1 MKTILALTITLIF
14 SSFCYGQTN
23 YFQSKTITKGREF
36 SFPIFS
42 NSANSYAADKINRT
56 LQIPELKLLK
66 GYEKEHIF
74 EEVVVND
81 GRIYG
86 GKVSISSTIENN
98 SDKVVS
104 VKLDQS
110 SCGATC
116 HYWVKYY
123 NFNSGNGDL
132 IQLKD
137 LFTDKGLET
146 FSKFITKRRV
156 AEFNKE
162 RAKLKTADSESLFGI
177 AGSYES
183 DDLED
188 FYIKN
193 NTLFI
198 DGENSFA
205 KNDKFYGVNTI
216 SKFKLSEFKNY
227 LNDYGKTLFSLS
239 KNSIKNYRSSNLP
252 QLFQGKIAGKEVW
265 LFLNTGVGNELKAE
279 YIYSKYGKGIFLSG
293 TFDGNEVILTEKLPK
308 PRESGF
314 IDYID
319 GGVITAK
326 FDGRNMSG
334 NWSNEDKT
342 KTYALELT
350 QK

>member
-1 MKTILALTITLIF
+1 
-14 SSFCYGQTN
+14 
-23 YFQSKTITKGREF
+23 
-36 SFPIFS
+36 
-42 NSANSYAADKINRT
+42 
-56 LQIPELKLLK
+56 
-66 GYEKEHIF
+66 
-74 EEVVVND
+74 
-81 GRIYG
+81 
-86 GKVSISSTIENN
+86 
-98 SDKVVS
+98 
-104 VKLDQS
+104 
-110 SCGATC
+110 
-116 HYWVKYY
+116 
-123 NFNSGNGDL
+123 
-132 IQLKD
+132 LKD

-205 KNDKFYGVNTI
+205 KNDKFYGVKTV